1 MGAHTYR
8 NASLV
13 EHARDMAAALLPGSR
28 SWLTSRAYKL
38 QAMLFHPGL
47 SPQFD
52 RATNA
57 IYLRQCHRLAA
68 GRGSA
73 CDTPSWVTSSHP
85 RFLHFSSS
93 LGVKGVKVAPNVA
106 PNADLPGV

>member
-1 MGAHTYR
+1 
-8 NASLV
+8 
-13 EHARDMAAALLPGSR
+13 MAAALLPGSR

-38 QAMLFHPGL
+38 QATLFHPGL

-73 CDTPSWVTSSHP
+73 WEQWPERHTELGHEFPS
-85 RFLHFSSS
+85 
-93 LGVKGVKVAPNVA
+93 
-106 PNADLPGV
+106 